1 MLQFVTE
8 AVSIGI
14 VETIAIAI
22 QVGISINAVSA
33 VVGGFIIVVAGRC
46 IGATR
51 DFKFITNV
59 ISIFII
65 HTRAIAVVWEGGVRA
80 GAVVKLC
87 TGIVVASLQ
96 ICAAKGQTRN
106 EIARVVIHGGC
117 RVVVASEGAG
127 AAQDFLVIT
136 NTIGVVVRSAI
147 ASTNAKGI
155 KLIAITIAVALHDE
169 SASAVVEFSFVVIV
183 AGL

>member
-22 QVGISINAVSA
+22 QVGISINAVST

-65 HTRAIAVVWEGGVRA
+65 HTRAIAVVWEGGVAA

-87 TGIVVASLQ
+87 TCIVVASGVVG
-96 ICAAKGQTRN
+96 AAKGQTRD
-106 EIARVVIHGGC
+106 EI
-117 RVVVASEGAG
+117 
-127 AAQDFLVIT
+127 T
-136 NTIGVVVRSAI
+136 
-147 ASTNAKGI
+147 
-155 KLIAITIAVALHDE
+155 
-169 SASAVVEFSFVVIV
+169 
-183 AGL
+183 